1 MTTEKLSQLEDHIG
15 YWLRCLS
22 NFVSSS
28 FETKLKK
35 YGISVAQWVVLRIIY
50 DYDGISLQRVAD
62 IASVDKSTISR
73 IVEKLVKAGLLFAK
87 EGKNRRTIALS
98 LSQEGIH
105 LVPILAAEADKN
117 DHAFFGTL
125 SMEEKKDL
133 LKMIH
138 RILNKADWSQ
148 QKRGKDALK

>member
-28 FETKLKK
+28 FESKLKQH
-35 YGISVAQWVVLRIIY
+35 GISVAQWVVLRIVY
-50 DYDGISLQRVAD
+50 DHAGISLQRVAD
-62 IASVDKSTISR
+62 IAGVDKSTISR
-73 IVEKLVKAGLLFAK
+73 IVEKLMKARLMNAE

-105 LVPILAAEADKN
+105 LVPILAAEADLN
-117 DHAFFGTL
+117 DHTFFGAL
-125 SMEEKKDL
+125 SPEEKNDL

-138 RILNKADWSQ
+138 RILDKTDWSKK
-148 QKRGKDALK
+148 KRGKDALK